1 MGRIYRARDTKLDRD
16 VAIKILPEGVAHDAD
31 RLARFQRE
39 AKTLASLNHP
49 NIAIIHGLEQAGD
62 VHALVM
68 ELVEGDDLSER
79 IARGAIPIDEAL
91 PIAKQIAEALEA
103 AHEQG
108 IIHRDLKPANIKVR
122 SDGTVKVLDF
132 GLAKAME
139 PTAALSV
146 SHSMSPTITTPAMTQ
161 AGMILGTAA
170 YMSPE
175 QAKGRPADRR
185 SDVWAFGCVLYEM
198 LTGRRIFDGE
208 DVSDTIAAVL
218 KEEPVWSALPFDTPD
233 PIRTLLERCLRKDV
247 RRRLPN
253 IGAARIEIEEA
264 FSRSGSRAHLST
276 PAVSG
281 GPRYRW
287 PLVALLSLL
296 VALGLAIRI
305 MRMPAPDTRIV
316 SFDVTGWRGADM
328 DVGHPLSPD
337 GRWVTF
343 TASSGGKRSIW
354 VRALDSVVSQP
365 LPGTE
370 VVEPARL
377 VWSADSRYIAFF
389 ADGKLKKVAVTGGPP
404 SVICNEVGRDA
415 SWSSQNVILI
425 GGQGKALLQVSA
437 AGGQPT
443 PATELGANET
453 THDYP
458 EFLPDGRHFLY
469 LARHG
474 REPADWDLFVGSL
487 DSKERRLLP
496 GIHAGASYSP
506 TGHLLF
512 VRDTTL
518 MAQPFDL
525 ERLEISGDASPIAER
540 VWVGPRT
547 PFSFST
553 NGTLAYLDAPV
564 RPESRLAWFDRTGR
578 EGAAVA
584 PMGDYGTG
592 PAGPARLSPDG
603 KQVAFA
609 RGNGLDQ
616 DVFLLDVEKGT
627 ASRFTS
633 LVGAD
638 FAPVWSPD
646 GRIGFASSRDGAG
659 NVAAYNY
666 TGANLYAR
674 AVGVVGQDTVL
685 LKTDA
690 GKIPTDWSRDGQY
703 LAYTSRND
711 VWALPLSVTGNAEP
725 LRVTNTAFVESNAR
739 FSPDGRWI
747 AYQSNESGTQGDVYI
762 QSFPAPGV
770 KQQVSTKGG
779 ILPRWG
785 PKGTELLYVT
795 PSSTLMSVSLKSA
808 GASLQVGTPVPLFS
822 LPTFQTGGDYDVSAD
837 GRLLVHVMDT
847 ERPPFSVT
855 VVLNWARRLKN

>member
-1 MGRIYRARDTKLDRD
+1 MGQVYRARDTKLDRD
-16 VAIKILPEGVAHDAD
+16 VAIKVLPAGVTHDAD

-39 AKTLASLNHP
+39 ARTLASLNHP

-68 ELVEGDDLSER
+68 ELVEGDDLSQR
-79 IARGAIPIDEAL
+79 IARGAIPMDEAL
-91 PIAKQIAEALEA
+91 PIAKHIAEALEA

-108 IIHRDLKPANIKVR
+108 IVHRDLKPANIKVR

-132 GLAKAME
+132 GLAKAMD
-139 PTAALSV
+139 PTAAMSAG
-146 SHSMSPTITTPAMTQ
+146 HSMSPTITTPAMTQ
-161 AGMILGTAA
+161 AGMLLGTAA

-175 QAKGRPADRR
+175 QAKGRLADRR

-198 LTGRRIFDGE
+198 LTGRRPFDGE
-208 DVSDTIAAVL
+208 DVSDTIAAIL
-218 KEEPVWSALPFDTPD
+218 KDEPVWGALPFDTPD

-264 FSRSGSRAHLST
+264 SSRSGSRAHLNT

-281 GPRYRW
+281 GPTYRW
-287 PLVALLSLL
+287 PFVALLSLL
-296 VALGLAIRI
+296 VAIGLAIRI
-305 MRMPAPDTRIV
+305 MRTPAQETRIV
-316 SFDVTGWRGADM
+316 SFDVTGWRGADI

-343 TASSGGKRSIW
+343 TANSGGKRSIW
-354 VRALDSVVSQP
+354 VRALDSAVAQP
-365 LPGTE
+365 LPGTDVTE
-370 VVEPARL
+370 AGRP

-404 SVICNEVGRDA
+404 SVICSEPGRDV
-415 SWSSQNVILI
+415 SWSSENVILI
-425 GGQGKALLQVSA
+425 GGQGTALLRVSA

-496 GIHAGASYSP
+496 GIHAGARYSP

-512 VRDTTL
+512 LRDGTL

-525 ERLEISGDASPIAER
+525 ARLDIFADASPVAER
-540 VWVGPRT
+540 VYVGPRT
-547 PFSFST
+547 PFSVSM
-553 NGTLAYLDAPV
+553 NGTLAYLNAALRRD
-564 RPESRLAWFDRTGR
+564 SRLAWFDRTGK
-578 EGAAVA
+578 EGTAVA
-584 PMGDYGTG
+584 PMGDYDGTV
-592 PAGPARLSPDG
+592 RLSPDG

-609 RGNGLDQ
+609 RGEGLDQ

-627 ASRFTS
+627 TSRFTS
-633 LVGAD
+633 SVGAD

-646 GRIGFASSRDGAG
+646 GRIGFASSRDGVG
-659 NVAAYNY
+659 NVAVSNPN
-666 TGANLYAR
+666 GANLYER
-674 AVGVVGQDTVL
+674 AVGVVGQDKAL

-690 GKIPTDWSRDGQY
+690 GKIPTDWSRDGRY
-703 LAYTSRND
+703 LAYTLRND
-711 VWALPLSVTGNAEP
+711 VWALPLSVPGNAEP
-725 LRVTNTAFVESNAR
+725 LRVTDTAFVESHAR

-785 PKGTELLYVT
+785 ANGTELFYVT
-795 PSSTLMSVSLKSA
+795 PTSTLMSVSVKSA
-808 GASLQVGTPVPLFS
+808 GAGLQVAIPVPLFS
-822 LPTFQTGGDYDVSAD
+822 LPAFQIGGDYDVSVD
-837 GRLLVHVMDT
+837 GRFLMHLMDT
-847 ERPPFSVT
+847 EQAPLSMT
-855 VVLNWARRLKN
+855 VILNWARRLKQ